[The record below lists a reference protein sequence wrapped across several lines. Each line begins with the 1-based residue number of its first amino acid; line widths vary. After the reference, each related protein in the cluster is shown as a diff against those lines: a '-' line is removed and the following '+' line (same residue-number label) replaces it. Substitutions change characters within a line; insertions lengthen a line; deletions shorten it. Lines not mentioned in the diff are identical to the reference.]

1 MRYPFPLQMRANMSN
16 EAREWCTDDAVVG
29 NALSRVVRDS
39 EPNLNYTIVYI
50 YIYRMLQS
58 NPLLSQTPV
67 SLLQKHHRQQHPLFL
82 LSPPPCMIVNQT

>member
-39 EPNLNYTIVYI
+39 EPNLNHTIVYI
-50 YIYRMLQS
+50 SHATEQPS
-58 NPLLSQTPV
+58 VVTDASFATTEAPSTTASAFPPLPSSMHDSEPNL
-67 SLLQKHHRQQHPLFL
+67 
-82 LSPPPCMIVNQT
+82 N